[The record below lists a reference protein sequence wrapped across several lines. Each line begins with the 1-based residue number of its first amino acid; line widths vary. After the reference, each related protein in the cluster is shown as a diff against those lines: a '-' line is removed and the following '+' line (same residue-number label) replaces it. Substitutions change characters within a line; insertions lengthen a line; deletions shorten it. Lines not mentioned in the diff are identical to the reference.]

1 MKESDMYLPIKLFF
15 EDLGYTVKAEV
26 KDADVS
32 AIKDGELVIIEMKM
46 IFSLKLLFQATQR
59 QKITDDV
66 YVAIPKPT
74 YKVYKSKA
82 FKEKIYIL
90 KRLHLGLL
98 LVGDTVKVELDPA
111 PFNLKI
117 SQARSKKKKTLHLKE
132 FSNRQGNFNTG
143 GVTGTK
149 IMTHYRE
156 QALLMT
162 GLITNGDIRIKDL
175 KPNAP
180 KAGSILQKNFYGWF
194 ERKSRGIYTLTEAG
208 RDTFTA
214 NKDFIDSL
222 LNNIKEKSS

>member
-1 MKESDMYLPIKLFF
+1 MYLPIKLFF
-15 EDLGYTVKAEV
+15 EELGYTVKAEV

-59 QKITDDV
+59 QKITDNV

-74 YKVYKSKA
+74 FKVYKSKS
-82 FKEKIYIL
+82 FKEKLYLL

-98 LVGDTVKVELDPA
+98 LVGDTVKVELDPK

-117 SQARSKKKKTLHLKE
+117 SQARSKKKKNLHLKE
-132 FSNRQGNFNTG
+132 FSNRHGSLNTG

-162 GLITNGDIRIKDL
+162 GLMTNGDTRIKDL
-175 KPNAP
+175 KINVP
-180 KAGSILQKNFYGWF
+180 KAASILQKNFYGWF
-194 ERKSRGIYTLTEAG
+194 ERSSRGIYQLTESGSSAYLS
-208 RDTFTA
+208 
-214 NKDFIDSL
+214 NELFITSMM
-222 LNNIKEKSS
+222 NNTKEKSS